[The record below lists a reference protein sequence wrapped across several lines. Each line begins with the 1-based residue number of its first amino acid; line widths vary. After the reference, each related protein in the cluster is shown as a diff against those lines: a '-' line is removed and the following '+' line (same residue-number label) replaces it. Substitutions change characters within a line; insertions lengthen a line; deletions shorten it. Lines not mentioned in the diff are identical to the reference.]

1 MTPLTSHRNPQI
13 DYNFT
18 STYNTYTLSSKDE
31 TRKTYLK
38 YDYLGILSIKVR
50 VNYGSLKRELLDL
63 EVKGL
68 NWPGFFNS
76 FMVSKDLC

>member
-1 MTPLTSHRNPQI
+1 MTSHRNPQI

-18 STYNTYTLSSKDE
+18 SPYNTYTLSSKDE
-31 TRKTYLK
+31 TRKTYHLNC
-38 YDYLGILSIKVR
+38 DYLGILSIKER

-68 NWPGFFNS
+68 NWLGFFNS